1 MYIKRMTD
9 DTTVILSQ
17 IEEEPKTTNVV
28 LKKRTFRKKSPLDKG
43 LSISYENYILKKI
56 NLADFKLPDLKNAA
70 KSNKLHITGTK
81 PVLIQ
86 RLEELF
92 NKIKKTIILQ
102 SIFRGRLARVCLS
115 RRGPAF
121 KNRKLCV
128 NDTDFVTMEPL
139 IEISPLNFFSYKD
152 EKEFTYGFHI
162 ASLIHLLKTTSRG
175 VTNPYNREQ
184 ISAHIIGDALAV
196 YNASHILS
204 AKFRDENSSQ
214 LVMAVRGCVSNR
226 TTNTSSIFRNASQ
239 TNPLNI
245 MNNINNNQ
253 QMINDYRPT
262 ININSIMT
270 EESNMRLSRI
280 QEIRT
285 HPIEQRIHEL
295 FAEIDRL
302 GNYTQSS
309 WFSNLSHGDYGRLY
323 RALYEIWNFRSQ
335 LPRSVRNKICPFHSP
350 FDSIFNRPVYHTDL
364 NFQQIQKACLIVIEN
379 MVYSGVDEDHRKL
392 GAFHALSGLTLV
404 SMTAR
409 NALPWLYESLI

>member
-1 MYIKRMTD
+1 
-9 DTTVILSQ
+9 
-17 IEEEPKTTNVV
+17 
-28 LKKRTFRKKSPLDKG
+28 
-43 LSISYENYILKKI
+43 
-56 NLADFKLPDLKNAA
+56 
-70 KSNKLHITGTK
+70 
-81 PVLIQ
+81 
-86 RLEELF
+86 
-92 NKIKKTIILQ
+92 
-102 SIFRGRLARVCLS
+102 
-115 RRGPAF
+115 
-121 KNRKLCV
+121 
-128 NDTDFVTMEPL
+128 
-139 IEISPLNFFSYKD
+139 
-152 EKEFTYGFHI
+152 
-162 ASLIHLLKTTSRG
+162 
-175 VTNPYNREQ
+175 
-184 ISAHIIGDALAV
+184 
-196 YNASHILS
+196 
-204 AKFRDENSSQ
+204 
-214 LVMAVRGCVSNR
+214 MAVRGCVSNR
-226 TTNTSSIFRNASQ
+226 NTNTNSIFRNASQ

-309 WFSNLSHGDYGRLY
+309 WFSNLSHADYGRLY

-335 LPRSVRNKICPFHSP
+335 LPRSVRNKICPFHGP

-364 NFQQIQKACLIVIEN
+364 NFQEIQKACLIVIEN